1 MKYEDYIDE
10 TYEPTKNDL
19 VCEYRFEHDPSV
31 TFEWAAGGIA
41 AESSIGTWDP
51 NLSTMRE
58 GIEELAAR
66 VYETDEEN
74 NKIKVAYSKD
84 LFEAG
89 NMPQILSSITGNI
102 FGLEE
107 LTRLRLLDVDFPK
120 PIVKEFPGP
129 QLGIPKIRDLLDVD
143 ERPLCGTIVKPKLGL
158 NEKQHSE
165 VAYSAWTGGLDI
177 VKDDENLASMPFNE
191 FVERVSKTLSKRVE
205 AEEKT
210 GEKKV
215 YFPNITSPVSEMKD
229 RAEKVIDYGGRYVMI
244 DILTAGW
251 SAVQE
256 MRKYLDGRG
265 IGIHAHRAQ
274 HAAYTRLKR
283 HGISMLSIAKF
294 ARLVGVDNL
303 HAGTV
308 VGKMEG
314 EKQEILDLYEFLR
327 SDYYNLESVI
337 PVASGGVHPALV
349 DDLIDIFGHDFVVQA
364 GGGVH
369 GHPEGTHKGAKALK
383 QAVIACMKNIE
394 LEKYA
399 EKHSE
404 LAKALEKWG

>member
-1 MKYEDYIDE
+1 MKYEDYIDKD
-10 TYEPTKNDL
+10 YEPTKNDL
-19 VCEYRFEHDPSV
+19 ISIYRFEHDPSV

-58 GIEELAAR
+58 GIEELGAK

-74 NKIKVAYSKD
+74 NKIKVAYKKD

-89 NMPQILSSITGNI
+89 NLPQILSSITGNI

-107 LTRLRLLDVDFPK
+107 LTRLRLIDLKIPK
-120 PIVKEFPGP
+120 PIAKAFPGP
-129 QLGIPKIRDLLDVD
+129 QLGISGVRDLLDVED
-143 ERPLCGTIVKPKLGL
+143 RPLVGTIVKPKLGL

-165 VAYSAWTGGLDI
+165 VAYKAWSGGLDI
-177 VKDDENLASMPFNE
+177 VKDDENLTSMSFNE
-191 FVERVSKTLSKRVE
+191 FVERISKTLAKRRD
-205 AEEKT
+205 AEDET
-210 GEKKV
+210 GENKI
-215 YFPNITSPVSEMKD
+215 YFPNITAPVSEMKE
-229 RAEKVIDYGGRYVMI
+229 RAEKVIENGGRYVMI

-256 MRKYLDGRG
+256 MREFLDGRE

-303 HAGTV
+303 HSGTV

-314 EKQEILDLYEFLR
+314 ESQEVLDIYESLR
-327 SDYYNLESVI
+327 SDYHNLKNTI
-337 PVASGGVHPALV
+337 PVASGGLHPGLV
-349 DDLIDIFGHDFVVQA
+349 NDLIDYFGKDFVIQA

-369 GHPEGTHKGAKALK
+369 GHPDGTFSGAKALR
-383 QAVIACMKNIE
+383 QALEASIKNVE
-394 LEKYA
+394 LSEYA
-399 EKHSE
+399 EDNPE
-404 LAKALEKWG
+404 LAEALEKWG